1 MADILQ
7 SSVKYVTGVGEAR
20 ARLLEQELGIFTVG
34 DLLRH
39 YPFRYIDRTKIYT
52 IDSIDESMATSLVQF
67 RGRVTGVA

>member
-1 MADILQ
+1 MRFYLSAAAGLVSAPRFSYLCIMADILQ

-39 YPFRYIDRTKIYT
+39 YPFRYIDR
-52 IDSIDESMATSLVQF
+52 
-67 RGRVTGVA
+67 